1 MKIIKYTII
10 AIFLIIVSKW
20 ILTLLPSSYSN
31 NGTIIEKTET
41 SIKVEHTF
49 KNLKGDIKKDFDD
62 VEKDIN
68 SYIEEKVSSLNK
80 AAKYN
85 LSKKDGFLDWFFGW
99 WTGYKMVFHKV
110 KGYMDF
116 DCFEQVSMWCLGY
129 NEAKKYID
137 FKYNE
142 INLVEESFSEIVF
155 DENELK
161 PILDDINSYSKMRI
175 EDFYKSTFQKILK
188 DIANKE
194 EHIKEYKIENI
205 DSVNLP
211 WGKYLTQL
219 GTNSFELATAF
230 GVGATVSAVI
240 GAKVGTIIGPKV
252 LGIVTAKVATVVAGK
267 IATLSSLIFAPIV
280 DYALNEGVKAFQI
293 DDTRKDFE
301 NAIDDITQSV
311 EKSVKD
317 EYSSY
322 ILELKKEIDEELD
335 KTIILKGTK

>member
-10 AIFLIIVSKW
+10 AIFLIVVSKW
-20 ILTLLPSSYSN
+20 ILTLLPSSYSHKD
-31 NGTIIEKTET
+31 TIIEKTET

-49 KNLKGDIKKDFDD
+49 KNLRSDIRKDFDN

-68 SYIEEKVSSLNK
+68 SYIEEKIGELNRTS
-80 AAKYN
+80 KYN
-85 LSKKDGFLDWFFGW
+85 LSKEDGFLDWFFGW
-99 WTGYKMVFHKV
+99 WTGYQMVYYKV
-110 KGYMDF
+110 KGHMG
-116 DCFEQVSMWCLGY
+116 FE
-129 NEAKKYID
+129 D
-137 FKYNE
+137 NE
-142 INLVEESFSEIVF
+142 IKLVEEKFSEIVF
-155 DENELK
+155 EEDELEAT
-161 PILDDINSYSKMRI
+161 LDDINKYSKQRV
-175 EDFYKSTFQKILK
+175 EDFYKSTFQKILDDVEK
-188 DIANKE
+188 SQGNIQD
-194 EHIKEYKIENI
+194 YKIENI
-205 DSVNLP
+205 NSVNLP

-293 DDTRKDFE
+293 DDTRRDFE

-311 EKSVKD
+311 EKIVKD

>member
-10 AIFLIIVSKW
+10 AIFLIVVSKW

-49 KNLKGDIKKDFDD
+49 KNLKGDIKKDFDN

-68 SYIEEKVSSLNK
+68 SYIEDKIRELNK
-80 AAKYN
+80 TAKYN
-85 LSKKDGFLDWFFGW
+85 LSKEDGFLDWFFGW
-99 WTGYKMVFHKV
+99 PTGYKMVYYKV
-110 KGYMDF
+110 KGHIG
-116 DCFEQVSMWCLGY
+116 FE
-129 NEAKKYID
+129 D
-137 FKYNE
+137 NE
-142 INLVEESFSEIVF
+142 IKLVEEKFSEIVF

-293 DDTRKDFE
+293 DDTRRDFE

-317 EYSSY
+317 EYSNY
-322 ILELKKEIDEELD
+322 ILVLKKEIDEELD